1 MTDQPH
7 DKQPQEQPEKKRQQK
22 PKSRGHGEGSV
33 FERKTDDR
41 NKPFVAQI
49 PLGRGQKKIVGYYA
63 TKQEAIVAK
72 NKALQEIELV
82 KRVRNSRQTLGDYL
96 EYWLENVQRLSVRL
110 SSYVQTRIM
119 VNCHILP
126 ALGNIPIQ
134 KLTVRDVQRF
144 VSKLQETL
152 SAVHVRNVHGILHKA
167 LKKAVSEDLLRENVC
182 DRVTLPRLETTERQ
196 ALTQSQARQLIRA
209 AKGSNWEVLLIVA
222 LTTALRHGELRAL
235 RWRDIDMDTGELHV
249 RHTAGR
255 VPGYGYVES
264 EPKSKKSRRT
274 VVLHA
279 FVIET
284 LKSHRVAQLE
294 QRLKVGS
301 TWQDRDLVF
310 PGKTGNYFHKNTL
323 YSNFHKILAKAGLP
337 LMRIH
342 DLRHSAATILL
353 AMGVNIKVVQEILGH
368 SNISMTLGIYGHV
381 LPGMQE
387 EAMKKWGNVLGERW

>member
-1 MTDQPH
+1 MTDQP
-7 DKQPQEQPEKKRQQK
+7 QNELPQKRRQQK

-33 FERKTDDR
+33 FERKNGDR
-41 NKPFVAQI
+41 NKPWVAQVSM
-49 PLGRGQKKIVGYYA
+49 GRGHKKIIGYYA
-63 TKQEAIVAK
+63 SKQEAIAAK

-82 KRVRNSRQTLGDYL
+82 RRVKNSRQTLEEYL
-96 EYWLENVQRLSVRL
+96 EYWLEHVQRLSVRL
-110 SSYVQTRIM
+110 SSFVQTLIM
-119 VNCHILP
+119 INSHIIP
-126 ALGNIPIQ
+126 ELGSIPLQ

-144 VSKLQETL
+144 VSKLQDTL
-152 SAVHVRNVHGILHKA
+152 SAVHVRNIHGILHKA
-167 LKKAVSEDLLRENVC
+167 LAKAISEDLLRENVC
-182 DRVTLPRLETTERQ
+182 DRVTLPRLETTEMQ
-196 ALTQSQARQLIRA
+196 VLTQSQAQQLLRA
-209 AKGSNWEVLLIVA
+209 AEGNHWETLLIVA
-222 LTTALRHGELRAL
+222 LTTGLRHGELRAL
-235 RWRDIDMDTGELHV
+235 KWSDVDLERKELYV

-279 FVIET
+279 FVVET

-294 QRLKVGS
+294 QRLKAGS
-301 TWQDRDLVF
+301 AWQDRNLVF
-310 PGKTGNYFHKNTL
+310 PGQTGNYFHKNTL
-323 YSNFHKILAKAGLP
+323 YRNFHKILDKAGLP
-337 LMRIH
+337 PMRIH

-387 EAMKKWGNVLGERW
+387 EAMKKWGSVLGEQ